1 MTQTTTHKET
11 NSQDKSNE
19 SVKQEKRGH
28 KLSITAAQRRMR
40 VLEMRKAGINFQAI
54 SENVKVSR
62 SQVIRDFKR
71 ALDEVACGRV
81 LTMQSERSLELQR
94 LEIAM
99 LAIIP
104 KVRQGELP
112 AIDRW
117 LRLCESRRRLLGLNM
132 KSAKSLKSAKARREA
147 LKTYV
152 GLDLEKV

>member
-1 MTQTTTHKET
+1 MTQTTTPSPTE
-11 NSQDKSNE
+11 QEDKPN
-19 SVKQEKRGH
+19 KRGNQP
-28 KLSITAAQRRMR
+28 SATAAKRRMR
-40 VLEMRKAGINFQAI
+40 VLEMRKAGLNFQAI
-54 SENVKVSR
+54 ANNVKVS
-62 SQVIRDFKR
+62 STQVIRDFKR

-81 LTMQSERSLELQR
+81 LTIQTERSLELQR

-132 KSAKSLKSAKARREA
+132 KSAKSLKSAMARREA